1 MEMFVKMIGLGEGK
15 GKRIIPARDVE
26 FASTTDT
33 DRILDEFNEVWDYIP
48 EDYGDSEVFS
58 VDYIDIDSKTIPVKV
73 WGKGEGEN
81 GDDFEIEIY
90 SAAFLMN
97 AEGKTIE
104 KLF

>member
-1 MEMFVKMIGLGEGK
+1 MFVKLIGLREEK
-15 GKRIIPARDVE
+15 GKRIIPAKDVE
-26 FASTTDT
+26 FASTTNL
-33 DRILDEFNEVWDYIP
+33 DRIADEFNEVWDYIP

-58 VDYIDIDSKTIPVKV
+58 VDYLNIDSKTIPVKV

-97 AEGKTIE
+97 DEGKTIE
-104 KLF
+104 RII